1 MELGY
6 CDNLIMSILPKFI
19 CLILSVF
26 FQCRAGSTVD
36 YEYFTKLDFFGF

>member
-6 CDNLIMSILPKFI
+6 CDNLIMSFLPN
-19 CLILSVF
+19 LSDFKCF